1 MAQAKHKLS
10 AAERLQLIRTL
21 NALPETQFDELVF
34 ALQPPSGNIPGNAA
48 PQGSRSAALLQ
59 WVESPIGPGLADLEA
74 VLANFMGTRTT
85 TAELSAGQQQT
96 VEALLAIIQTLSQNQ
111 GPNYDF
117 RGAQFAG
124 GFAET
129 VHGDQVGGTVQNFHG
144 PVGNV
149 AGTNYGTMTA
159 YINQNADDISH
170 LLTALRETAQQFPEA
185 QKDEA
190 LMELDDLEADLKAP
204 EKQEPKRI
212 GKRLQRLIAAGT
224 AAATVAGGAATF
236 SGNINEFTDNVLELA
251 EKVGLSRDTAQPG
264 QNIR

>member
-1 MAQAKHKLS
+1 MAQAKHRLS
-10 AAERLQLIRTL
+10 ATERLQLIQTL

-34 ALQPPSGNIPGNAA
+34 ALQPPSGIIPGNAA

-59 WVESPIGPGLADLEA
+59 WVESPTGPGLADLEA

-85 TAELSAGQQQT
+85 TAELPAGQQQT
-96 VEALLAIIQTLSQNQ
+96 VEALLAIIQTLSQHQ
-111 GPNYDF
+111 GPKYDF

-159 YINQNADDISH
+159 YINQNSDDISR
-170 LLTALRETAQQFPEA
+170 LIAALRETAQQFPED
-185 QKDEA
+185 QKEEA

-204 EKQEPKRI
+204 EKQDPKRI
-212 GKRLQRLIAAGT
+212 GKRLKRLIAAGT
-224 AAATVAGGAATF
+224 AAATLASGAATF
-236 SGNINEFTDNVLELA
+236 SGNINEFTSNVLS
-251 EKVGLSRDTAQPG
+251 LSKKLGISQVIEQ
-264 QNIR
+264 QN